1 MSPNKPYQAIS
12 SDQVMY
18 CMAIRNS
25 VLLQWYNLKS
35 EQKKYVDFLNEIIP
49 DGSIKIKRTSTRV
62 EGRVRHQCCH
72 ASNELKK
79 LNLKGSAVK
88 RALFLSNFLK
98 VSILVSDVATA
109 AEMEQEIQ
117 RSNKEIQEMQEL
129 LDNLSVLLD
138 EWKQNFKN
146 LEKEKELLFLEL
158 VNQHKNDINIRETQ
172 ISNLE
177 SENEEMRKH
186 VRKLEKESQ
195 EHNISVAKN
204 IGDLSKRQQKR
215 RLQALGT
222 RAQKALWLAQCFGLE
237 LDSLEF
243 LDSKGQRYGWKA
255 EVTPLGT
262 PTTAD
267 SPPQVTPNQGPS
279 TSLSPTVTQN
289 QYNNLTSESKCKVEA
304 ILFLMD
310 KFAVGDAFIHEMS
323 MIVEGMP
330 RSYLIKQCR
339 DKLNSTCAVKPTPGA
354 KPGAQLSF
362 RDSLVNKLR
371 LMVST
376 NLN

>member
-1 MSPNKPYQAIS
+1 MSDATVSLTNVNLLINGDLPSKKLSYVAKQAIS

-88 RALFLSNFLK
+88 RALFLSNFSK

-117 RSNKEIQEMQEL
+117 RSNKEIQEMQER

-146 LEKEKELLFLEL
+146 LDKEKELLFLEL

-177 SENEEMRKH
+177 SE
-186 VRKLEKESQ
+186 
-195 EHNISVAKN
+195 
-204 IGDLSKRQQKR
+204 
-215 RLQALGT
+215 T
-222 RAQKALWLAQCFGLE
+222 RAQKALWFAQCFGLE

-243 LDSKGQRYGWKA
+243 LDNKGQRYGWKA
-255 EVTPLGT
+255 EVTSLGT
-262 PTTAD
+262 PTAAD

-354 KPGAQLSF
+354 EPRAQLSF

-371 LMVST
+371 FMVST